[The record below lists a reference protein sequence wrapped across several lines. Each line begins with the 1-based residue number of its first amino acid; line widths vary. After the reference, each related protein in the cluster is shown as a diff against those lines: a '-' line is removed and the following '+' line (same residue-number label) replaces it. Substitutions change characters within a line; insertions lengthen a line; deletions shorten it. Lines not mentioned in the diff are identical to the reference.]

1 MRAILAWMLPVWL
14 RHRRGDPLPHPA
26 WGQSVYAPGI
36 APHNP
41 YGEKMAENVFAWA
54 RGTSFIRL
62 DPVEGE
68 EHVAEVMFQN
78 GAVHSDLVE
87 TESLS
92 IPGLSISF
100 TADVGHGAR
109 PDFIDITVPDGFV
122 AVPVSISVTEN
133 QSGKVL
139 IYKIENAE
147 AM

>member
-1 MRAILAWMLPVWL
+1 MRAILAWMLPICFGIGAAIFFL
-14 RHRRGDPLPHPA
+14 PA

-92 IPGLSISF
+92 ILGLSISF

-109 PDFIDITVPDGFV
+109 PDFVDITVPDGFV